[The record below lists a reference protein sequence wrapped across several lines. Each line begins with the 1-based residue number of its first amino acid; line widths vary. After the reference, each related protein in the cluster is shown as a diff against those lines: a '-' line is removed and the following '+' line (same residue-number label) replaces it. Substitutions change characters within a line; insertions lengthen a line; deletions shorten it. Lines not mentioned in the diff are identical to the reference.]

1 MKCCALLLS
10 LLLCLGLTG
19 CAPAEVEIPA
29 MPVQA
34 AEAAEA
40 EEPAA
45 EELKETD
52 KSAGAEKTAGA
63 EQVLAGTG
71 AGNTAERE
79 PEPER
84 ASAGAGADVLLFGV
98 TAPTLET
105 ADGTRFVSAELFA
118 DGGHLILQESEN
130 AAVLCRMGERLRLAA
145 DGTQALWQD
154 GELWIDGVRAA
165 ERFGLLTGETEDGVL
180 YFARPQ
186 NTDLPTPN
194 VNVPILMY
202 HAVGDETWGYS
213 DLFVR
218 PSELENHLQ
227 YLADNGYETIFFD
240 DLSHLEDYEKPVILT
255 FDDGYDDNYTE
266 LYPLLQ
272 KYQAKATIFVIPRD
286 LGKAHKMTAEQ
297 IQELAQS
304 GLVSIQSHTW
314 SHGNL
319 GCMDEATLIFEMEHS
334 RDAITALTGEMPSVV
349 CYPEGTRSD
358 LSIAVARRYYQYGL
372 LMNGYTWNTSDDPFY
387 VTRMYIPRGQ
397 WSIQWNVEKAGTSD
411 PWR

>member
-19 CAPAEVEIPA
+19 CVPAEVEIPA

-118 DGGHLILQESEN
+118 DGGHLILQESED

-286 LGKAHKMTAEQ
+286 LGKAHKMTA
-297 IQELAQS
+297 
-304 GLVSIQSHTW
+304 
-314 SHGNL
+314 
-319 GCMDEATLIFEMEHS
+319 
-334 RDAITALTGEMPSVV
+334 
-349 CYPEGTRSD
+349 
-358 LSIAVARRYYQYGL
+358 
-372 LMNGYTWNTSDDPFY
+372 
-387 VTRMYIPRGQ
+387 
-397 WSIQWNVEKAGTSD
+397 
-411 PWR
+411 

>member
-1 MKCCALLLS
+1 MKRCALLLS
-10 LLLCLGLTG
+10 LLFCLGLTG
-19 CAPAEVEIPA
+19 CAPVEAEIPA

-34 AEAAEA
+34 AEAVTPG
-40 EEPAA
+40 EPAA
-45 EELKETD
+45 EELEKTEGHPEAE
-52 KSAGAEKTAGA
+52 KGAEVEPDRTGSG
-63 EQVLAGTG
+63 AGTG
-71 AGNTAERE
+71 AERE
-79 PEPER
+79 PEPQR
-84 ASAGAGADVLLFGV
+84 APTDAAADALLFGV

-105 ADGTRFVSAELFA
+105 AAGTRLVSAKLFA
-118 DGGHLILQESEN
+118 DGGHLILQESED

-145 DGTQALWQD
+145 DGTQAVWQD
-154 GELWIDGVRAA
+154 GELWIDGIRAA
-165 ERFGLLTGETEDGVL
+165 ERFGLLMGETEDGVL

-186 NTDLPTPN
+186 NTEPPTPN

-266 LYPLLQ
+266 LYPILQ

-286 LGKAHKMTAEQ
+286 LGKAHKMTAGQ

-319 GCMDEATLIFEMEHS
+319 SCMDEAALISEMTRS
-334 RDAITALTGEMPSVV
+334 RDAITALTGEVPSVV

-372 LMNGYTWNTSDDPFY
+372 LMSGYTWNTSDDPFY
-387 VTRMYIPRGQ
+387 VTRMFIPRGQ

>member
-1 MKCCALLLS
+1 MSRACTSRADSGASNGTHFVNCT
-10 LLLCLGLTG
+10 GL
-19 CAPAEVEIPA
+19 
-29 MPVQA
+29 
-34 AEAAEA
+34 
-40 EEPAA
+40 
-45 EELKETD
+45 D
-52 KSAGAEKTAGA
+52 
-63 EQVLAGTG
+63 
-71 AGNTAERE
+71 
-79 PEPER
+79 
-84 ASAGAGADVLLFGV
+84 
-98 TAPTLET
+98 
-105 ADGTRFVSAELFA
+105 
-118 DGGHLILQESEN
+118 
-130 AAVLCRMGERLRLAA
+130 
-145 DGTQALWQD
+145 
-154 GELWIDGVRAA
+154 
-165 ERFGLLTGETEDGVL
+165 
-180 YFARPQ
+180 
-186 NTDLPTPN
+186 
-194 VNVPILMY
+194 
-202 HAVGDETWGYS
+202 DE
-213 DLFVR
+213 
-218 PSELENHLQ
+218 
-227 YLADNGYETIFFD
+227 
-240 DLSHLEDYEKPVILT
+240 PVILT

-297 IQELAQS
+297 IQKLAQS

-319 GCMDEATLIFEMEHS
+319 SCMDEATLIFEMEHS

>member
-1 MKCCALLLS
+1 MKRCALLLS

-19 CAPAEVEIPA
+19 CAPAETEIPA

-34 AEAAEA
+34 AETIEPEEVTAEPLTEVQAGSA
-40 EEPAA
+40 ETPEP
-45 EELKETD
+45 EELP
-52 KSAGAEKTAGA
+52 
-63 EQVLAGTG
+63 
-71 AGNTAERE
+71 E
-79 PEPER
+79 PEPVLLP
-84 ASAGAGADVLLFGV
+84 SGPDILLFGV
-98 TAPTLET
+98 WSPTLQA
-105 ADGTRFVSAELFA
+105 ADGTSLVPAKLFA
-118 DGGHLILQESEN
+118 DGGRLILQEQED

-145 DGTQALWQD
+145 DGVHAVRQD
-154 GELWIDGVRAA
+154 GALWIDGVRAA

-186 NTDLPTPN
+186 NTAPPTPN

-240 DLSHLEDYEKPVILT
+240 DLSHLEDFEKPVLLT

-319 GCMDEATLIFEMEHS
+319 SCMDEATLISEMAHS
-334 RDAITALTGEMPSVV
+334 RDAIAALTGEVPSVV
-349 CYPEGTRSD
+349 CYPEGTRSE
-358 LSIAVARRYYQYGL
+358 LSVAVARRYYQYGL

>member
-1 MKCCALLLS
+1 MKRCALLLS

-34 AEAAEA
+34 AETIEPEEVTADPLVEVQAELSETPKP
-40 EEPAA
+40 EEA
-45 EELKETD
+45 
-52 KSAGAEKTAGA
+52 
-63 EQVLAGTG
+63 
-71 AGNTAERE
+71 
-79 PEPER
+79 PEPE
-84 ASAGAGADVLLFGV
+84 SEPVLLPSGPDILLFGV
-98 TAPTLET
+98 WSPTLQA
-105 ADGTRFVSAELFA
+105 ADGTLLVPAAQFA
-118 DGGHLILQESEN
+118 DGGHLFLQESED

-165 ERFGLLTGETEDGVL
+165 ERFGLLTGETEDGIL

-319 GCMDEATLIFEMEHS
+319 SCMDEATLIFEMEHS

-349 CYPEGTRSD
+349 CYPEGTRSE
-358 LSIAVARRYYQYGL
+358 LSVAVARRYYQYGL

>member
-1 MKCCALLLS
+1 MC
-10 LLLCLGLTG
+10 G
-19 CAPAEVEIPA
+19 P
-29 MPVQA
+29 Q
-34 AEAAEA
+34 
-40 EEPAA
+40 
-45 EELKETD
+45 
-52 KSAGAEKTAGA
+52 
-63 EQVLAGTG
+63 
-71 AGNTAERE
+71 RE
-79 PEPER
+79 PSGR
-84 ASAGAGADVLLFGV
+84 AAVRRDRS
-98 TAPTLET
+98 PTLEA
-105 ADGTRFVSAELFA
+105 ADGTRLVPAALFA
-118 DGGHLILQESEN
+118 DGGHLFLQESED

-319 GCMDEATLIFEMEHS
+319 SCMDEATLISEMDAQPRRHHRPDRRSSVRGLLSGGEIQRPFHRGRAAVLSIRPADERLHVEHLGRPVLCDENVHPARTVEHPMERGKGRDKRSLALMEHF
-334 RDAITALTGEMPSVV
+334 
-349 CYPEGTRSD
+349 
-358 LSIAVARRYYQYGL
+358 L
-372 LMNGYTWNTSDDPFY
+372 LNF
-387 VTRMYIPRGQ
+387 V
-397 WSIQWNVEKAGTSD
+397 
-411 PWR
+411 

>member
-1 MKCCALLLS
+1 MKRCALLLS

-19 CAPAEVEIPA
+19 CAPTETEIPA

-34 AEAAEA
+34 AETIEPEEVTADPLVEVQAE
-40 EEPAA
+40 
-45 EELKETD
+45 LSETPKPED
-52 KSAGAEKTAGA
+52 A
-63 EQVLAGTG
+63 
-71 AGNTAERE
+71 
-79 PEPER
+79 PEPE
-84 ASAGAGADVLLFGV
+84 SEPVLLPSGPDILLFGV
-98 TAPTLET
+98 WSPTLQA
-105 ADGTRFVSAELFA
+105 ADGTLLVPAAQFA
-118 DGGHLILQESEN
+118 DGGHLFLQESED
-130 AAVLCRMGERLRLAA
+130 ATVLCRMGERLRLAA

-286 LGKAHKMTAEQ
+286 LGKARKMTAEQ

-319 GCMDEATLIFEMEHS
+319 SCMDEATLISEMTRS
-334 RDAITALTGEMPSVV
+334 RDAIAALTGEMPSVV

>member
-34 AEAAEA
+34 AETIEPEEVTADPLVEVQAE
-40 EEPAA
+40 
-45 EELKETD
+45 LSETPKPED
-52 KSAGAEKTAGA
+52 A
-63 EQVLAGTG
+63 
-71 AGNTAERE
+71 
-79 PEPER
+79 PEPE
-84 ASAGAGADVLLFGV
+84 SEPVLLPSGPDILLFGV
-98 TAPTLET
+98 WSPTLQA
-105 ADGTRFVSAELFA
+105 ADGTLLVPAAQFA
-118 DGGHLILQESEN
+118 DGGHLFLQESED
-130 AAVLCRMGERLRLAA
+130 ATVLCRMGERLRLAA

-186 NTDLPTPN
+186 STESPTPN

-202 HAVGDETWGYS
+202 HAIGDETWGYS

-218 PSELENHLQ
+218 PAELENHLQ
-227 YLADNGYETIFFD
+227 YLADNGYETIFFE
-240 DLSHLEDYEKPVILT
+240 DLSHLEDFEKPVILT

-266 LYPLLQ
+266 LYPILQ

-286 LGKAHKMTAEQ
+286 LGKAHKMTAAQ

-319 GCMDEATLIFEMEHS
+319 SCMDEATLIAEMERS
-334 RDAITALTGEMPSVV
+334 RDAITALTGSEPFVV
-349 CYPEGTRSD
+349 CYPEGTRSE
-358 LSIAVARRYYQYGL
+358 LSVAVARRYYEYGL

-387 VTRMYIPRGQ
+387 VTRMFIPRGQ

>member
-1 MKCCALLLS
+1 MGCLRGRQRTAL
-10 LLLCLGLTG
+10 
-19 CAPAEVEIPA
+19 
-29 MPVQA
+29 
-34 AEAAEA
+34 
-40 EEPAA
+40 
-45 EELKETD
+45 
-52 KSAGAEKTAGA
+52 
-63 EQVLAGTG
+63 
-71 AGNTAERE
+71 
-79 PEPER
+79 
-84 ASAGAGADVLLFGV
+84 
-98 TAPTLET
+98 
-105 ADGTRFVSAELFA
+105 
-118 DGGHLILQESEN
+118 
-130 AAVLCRMGERLRLAA
+130 
-145 DGTQALWQD
+145 
-154 GELWIDGVRAA
+154 
-165 ERFGLLTGETEDGVL
+165 L

-319 GCMDEATLIFEMEHS
+319 SCMDEATLIFGNGAQPRRHHGPDRRNAVCGLLSGGDAQRPLHRGRAAVLSIRSADGRLHVEHLGRPILCHAHVHPARTVEHPMERGKGRDKRSLALMEHF
-334 RDAITALTGEMPSVV
+334 
-349 CYPEGTRSD
+349 
-358 LSIAVARRYYQYGL
+358 L
-372 LMNGYTWNTSDDPFY
+372 LNF
-387 VTRMYIPRGQ
+387 V
-397 WSIQWNVEKAGTSD
+397 
-411 PWR
+411 

>member
-118 DGGHLILQESEN
+118 DGGHLILQESED
-130 AAVLCRMGERLRLAA
+130 AAVLCRRRSGRMGNSGSTAS
-145 DGTQALWQD
+145 
-154 GELWIDGVRAA
+154 
-165 ERFGLLTGETEDGVL
+165 
-180 YFARPQ
+180 AR
-186 NTDLPTPN
+186 
-194 VNVPILMY
+194 
-202 HAVGDETWGYS
+202 
-213 DLFVR
+213 
-218 PSELENHLQ
+218 
-227 YLADNGYETIFFD
+227 
-240 DLSHLEDYEKPVILT
+240 
-255 FDDGYDDNYTE
+255 
-266 LYPLLQ
+266 
-272 KYQAKATIFVIPRD
+272 
-286 LGKAHKMTAEQ
+286 
-297 IQELAQS
+297 
-304 GLVSIQSHTW
+304 
-314 SHGNL
+314 
-319 GCMDEATLIFEMEHS
+319 
-334 RDAITALTGEMPSVV
+334 
-349 CYPEGTRSD
+349 RSD
-358 LSIAVARRYYQYGL
+358 LGCSRGRQRTASSILRAPRTQICPRR
-372 LMNGYTWNTSDDPFY
+372 MSMSP
-387 VTRMYIPRGQ
+387 
-397 WSIQWNVEKAGTSD
+397 S
-411 PWR
+411 

>member
-1 MKCCALLLS
+1 MKRCALLLS

-19 CAPAEVEIPA
+19 CAPATTEAEIPA
-29 MPVQA
+29 MPVHA
-34 AEAAEA
+34 AEAIEPEEVTADPLVEVQAELS
-40 EEPAA
+40 ETQEP
-45 EELKETD
+45 EELP
-52 KSAGAEKTAGA
+52 
-63 EQVLAGTG
+63 
-71 AGNTAERE
+71 E
-79 PEPER
+79 PEPVLLP
-84 ASAGAGADVLLFGV
+84 SGPDILLFGV
-98 TAPTLET
+98 WSPTLQA
-105 ADGTRFVSAELFA
+105 ADGTLLVPAVQFA
-118 DGGHLILQESEN
+118 DGGRLILQEHED

-145 DGTQALWQD
+145 DGTQAVRQD
-154 GELWIDGVRAA
+154 GKLWIDGARAA

-186 NTDLPTPN
+186 NTEPPTPN

-240 DLSHLEDYEKPVILT
+240 DLSHLEDYEKPVLLT

-319 GCMDEATLIFEMEHS
+319 SCMDEATLIFEMEHS
-334 RDAITALTGEMPSVV
+334 RDAITALTGEEPSVV

-358 LSIAVARRYYQYGL
+358 LSISVARRYYQYGL

-387 VTRMYIPRGQ
+387 VTRMFIPRGQ

>member
-1 MKCCALLLS
+1 MKRCVLLA
-10 LLLCLGLTG
+10 LLLCLVLVG
-19 CAPAEVEIPA
+19 CRLAQADAPAAPE
-29 MPVQA
+29 QA
-34 AEAAEA
+34 AASTAPDKTAEEPVKQAEA
-40 EEPAA
+40 EPEAEPVLL
-45 EELKETD
+45 E
-52 KSAGAEKTAGA
+52 AG
-63 EQVLAGTG
+63 
-71 AGNTAERE
+71 
-79 PEPER
+79 PE
-84 ASAGAGADVLLFGV
+84 VLLFGV
-98 TAPTLET
+98 TSPTLCTE
-105 ADGTRFVSAELFA
+105 DGTLLVRAAQFAE
-118 DGGHLILQESEN
+118 GGRLSLQEE
-130 AAVLCRMGERLRLAA
+130 ADAVVLSRLDERLRLPT
-145 DGTQALWQD
+145 DGAQAIRQD
-154 GELWIDGVRAA
+154 GEVWLDGALAA
-165 ERFGLLTGETEDGVL
+165 EQFGLIAAVTEDGTK

-186 NTDLPTPN
+186 NTEPPTEN

-240 DLSHLEDYEKPVILT
+240 DLSHLEAYEKPVLLT

-266 LYPLLQ
+266 LYPLLK

-319 GCMDEATLIFEMEHS
+319 SCMDEETLIFEMEHS
-334 RDAITALTGEMPSVV
+334 RDAIAALTGQVPSVV
-349 CYPEGTRSD
+349 CYPEGTRSE
-358 LSIAVARRYYQYGL
+358 LSVAVARRYYQYGL
-372 LMNGYTWNTSDDPFY
+372 LMNGYIWNTSDDPFY

-397 WSIQWNVEKAGTSD
+397 WSIQWNVEKAGTHD
-411 PWR
+411 AWR

>member
-118 DGGHLILQESEN
+118 DGGHLILQESED

-145 DGTQALWQD
+145 DGTQADVYKRQ
-154 GELWIDGVRAA
+154 EAYRQ
-165 ERFGLLTGETEDGVL
+165 TGRRD
-180 YFARPQ
+180 
-186 NTDLPTPN
+186 
-194 VNVPILMY
+194 
-202 HAVGDETWGYS
+202 W
-213 DLFVR
+213 R
-218 PSELENHLQ
+218 PSG
-227 YLADNGYETIFFD
+227 AG
-240 DLSHLEDYEKPVILT
+240 
-255 FDDGYDDNYTE
+255 
-266 LYPLLQ
+266 
-272 KYQAKATIFVIPRD
+272 
-286 LGKAHKMTAEQ
+286 
-297 IQELAQS
+297 
-304 GLVSIQSHTW
+304 
-314 SHGNL
+314 
-319 GCMDEATLIFEMEHS
+319 
-334 RDAITALTGEMPSVV
+334 RDAA
-349 CYPEGTRSD
+349 CRHR
-358 LSIAVARRYYQYGL
+358 AHRHRHA
-372 LMNGYTWNTSDDPFY
+372 F
-387 VTRMYIPRGQ
+387 
-397 WSIQWNVEKAGTSD
+397 
-411 PWR
+411 

>member
-1 MKCCALLLS
+1 MKRCALLLS

-34 AEAAEA
+34 AETIEPEEVTADPLVEVQAE
-40 EEPAA
+40 
-45 EELKETD
+45 LSETPKPED
-52 KSAGAEKTAGA
+52 A
-63 EQVLAGTG
+63 
-71 AGNTAERE
+71 
-79 PEPER
+79 PEPE
-84 ASAGAGADVLLFGV
+84 SEPVLLPSGPDILLFGV
-98 TAPTLET
+98 WSPTLQA
-105 ADGTRFVSAELFA
+105 ADGTLLVPAAQFA
-118 DGGHLILQESEN
+118 DGGHLFLQESED

-186 NTDLPTPN
+186 NTESPTPN

-202 HAVGDETWGYS
+202 HAVGDETWGFS

-319 GCMDEATLIFEMEHS
+319 SCMDEATLISEMTRS
-334 RDAITALTGEMPSVV
+334 RDAITALTGEVPSVV
-349 CYPEGTRSD
+349 CYPEGKYSD

>member
-19 CAPAEVEIPA
+19 CAPTETEIPA

-34 AEAAEA
+34 AETIEPEEVTADPLVEVQAELSGTPKP
-40 EEPAA
+40 EEA
-45 EELKETD
+45 
-52 KSAGAEKTAGA
+52 
-63 EQVLAGTG
+63 
-71 AGNTAERE
+71 
-79 PEPER
+79 PEPE
-84 ASAGAGADVLLFGV
+84 SEPVLLPSGPDILLFGV
-98 TAPTLET
+98 WSPTL
-105 ADGTRFVSAELFA
+105 
-118 DGGHLILQESEN
+118 Q
-130 AAVLCRMGERLRLAA
+130 AA

-186 NTDLPTPN
+186 NTESPTPN

-202 HAVGDETWGYS
+202 HAVGDETWGFS

-227 YLADNGYETIFFD
+227 YLAANGYETIFFD

-319 GCMDEATLIFEMEHS
+319 SCMDEATLVSEMTRS
-334 RDAITALTGEMPSVV
+334 RDAIAALTGEMPSVV

>member
-19 CAPAEVEIPA
+19 CVPAEVEIPA

-118 DGGHLILQESEN
+118 DGGHLILQESED

-145 DGTQALWQD
+145 DGTQALW
-154 GELWIDGVRAA
+154 
-165 ERFGLLTGETEDGVL
+165 
-180 YFARPQ
+180 
-186 NTDLPTPN
+186 
-194 VNVPILMY
+194 
-202 HAVGDETWGYS
+202 
-213 DLFVR
+213 
-218 PSELENHLQ
+218 
-227 YLADNGYETIFFD
+227 
-240 DLSHLEDYEKPVILT
+240 
-255 FDDGYDDNYTE
+255 
-266 LYPLLQ
+266 
-272 KYQAKATIFVIPRD
+272 
-286 LGKAHKMTAEQ
+286 
-297 IQELAQS
+297 
-304 GLVSIQSHTW
+304 
-314 SHGNL
+314 
-319 GCMDEATLIFEMEHS
+319 
-334 RDAITALTGEMPSVV
+334 
-349 CYPEGTRSD
+349 
-358 LSIAVARRYYQYGL
+358 
-372 LMNGYTWNTSDDPFY
+372 
-387 VTRMYIPRGQ
+387 
-397 WSIQWNVEKAGTSD
+397 
-411 PWR
+411 